1 MRLKASSRQGVL
13 FALLATMML
22 GGCATSGERVIVAP
36 AKPLPEAPA
45 ELAQTCPDPGVR
57 AGKPALS
64 ELARN
69 RVALAQCRDRH
80 ERLVTFYGEVKRG
93 RDGNE

>member
-1 MRLKASSRQGVL
+1 
-13 FALLATMML
+13 MML

-36 AKPLPEAPA
+36 VKPLPEAPA
-45 ELAQTCPDPGVR
+45 DLTEACPDPGVR

-69 RVALAQCRDRH
+69 RVALAKCRDRH
-80 ERLVTFYGEVKRG
+80 GRLVTFYRDVKRG
-93 RDGNE
+93 RDGNDG